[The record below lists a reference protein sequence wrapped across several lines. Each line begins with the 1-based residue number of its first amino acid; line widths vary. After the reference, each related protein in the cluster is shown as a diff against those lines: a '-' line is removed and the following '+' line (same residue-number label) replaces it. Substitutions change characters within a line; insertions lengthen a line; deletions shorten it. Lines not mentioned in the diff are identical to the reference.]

1 MANKYGYNGAGGGAG
16 GGRGGMGGFGGGNM
30 QSLMKQA
37 QQMQQKLAEAQ
48 QELEELE
55 VCGAAGGGLVT
66 AVVNGKKQVLKVT
79 IKPEAC
85 DADDVEMLEDLVLAA
100 INDACTKAQAEEDRL
115 MAPFAAMK
123 GLI

>member
-1 MANKYGYNGAGGGAG
+1 MGNKYGYNGAGGMG
-16 GGRGGMGGFGGGNM
+16 GGFGGGGM
-30 QSLMKQA
+30 QNLMKQA

-48 QELEELE
+48 QQLEEMEIVGSASGGMVE
-55 VCGAAGGGLVT
+55 VT
-66 AVVNGKKQVLKVT
+66 VNGKKNVLSVK

-85 DADDVEMLEDLVLAA
+85 DPDDVEMLEDLVMAG
-100 INDACTKAQAEEDRL
+100 IQDAYTKAQAEEDRI

>member
-1 MANKYGYNGAGGGAG
+1 MGNKYGYNGAGGGAKG
-16 GGRGGMGGFGGGNM
+16 GGFGGNNM

-48 QELEELE
+48 EELE
-55 VCGAAGGGLVT
+55 QTEVVGNSGGGLVEVT
-66 AVVNGKKQVLKVT
+66 VNGKKNVLAIK

-85 DADDVEMLEDLVLAA
+85 DPDDVEMLEDLMLAA
-100 INDACTKAQAEEDRL
+100 VNDAYQKAQEKEDEL

-123 GLI
+123 GLL

>member
-1 MANKYGYNGAGGGAG
+1 MGNKYGYNGGGGGKSG
-16 GGRGGMGGFGGGNM
+16 GFGGFGGGNM

-37 QQMQQKLAEAQ
+37 QQMQQKLQEAQ
-48 QELEELE
+48 AELNEMQIT
-55 VCGAAGGGLVT
+55 GSAGGGLVEAT
-66 AVVNGKKQVLKVT
+66 VTGKKAVLSVK

-85 DADDVEMLEDLVLAA
+85 DPDDVEMLEDLVLAA
-100 INDACTKAQAEEDRL
+100 INDACQKAQAKEDEL

>member
-1 MANKYGYNGAGGGAG
+1 MGNKYGYNGAGGGAKG
-16 GGRGGMGGFGGGNM
+16 GGFGGNNM

-48 QELEELE
+48 QQLEESE
-55 VCGAAGGGLVT
+55 VTGSASGGLVSVT
-66 AVVNGKKQVLKVT
+66 VNGKKNVLSVS

-85 DADDVEMLEDLVLAA
+85 DPDDVEMLEDLIMAA
-100 INDACTKAQAEEDRL
+100 INDAYAKAQEEEDRL

-123 GLI
+123 GLL